1 MSEAH
6 QSYDTNYIEDY
17 SKLIIISYKTIASNN
32 SSLYLEHTIQAIL
45 EVFNRLSSSDEVSY
59 QRPFFKL
66 FTNLICDVTRK
77 EYDIDNEK
85 ILTFYCVLAKELQK
99 IGPLNHPGF
108 AFAWVDLISNKNF
121 MPALL

>member
-1 MSEAH
+1 MLENHHSF
-6 QSYDTNYIEDY
+6 STNYIEDY

-45 EVFNRLSSSDEVSY
+45 EVFNRLHSGESQAIY

-77 EYDIDNEK
+77 
-85 ILTFYCVLAKELQK
+85 
-99 IGPLNHPGF
+99 
-108 AFAWVDLISNKNF
+108 
-121 MPALL
+121 